1 MTRMQKYHSQ
11 SISEPKIKFNF
22 FNSNWKTIGS
32 WLLVIWIV
40 LHVWKFVL
48 LVIMD
53 TIAELLV
60 GTGTSCFLYF
70 LAVCMWVEPD
80 KHD

>member
-1 MTRMQKYHSQ
+1 MTRMQKYHSR
-11 SISEPKIKFNF
+11 SIPEPKIKSNF
-22 FNSNWKTIGS
+22 FKSNWKTIGA
-32 WLLVIWIV
+32 WLLVIWIA

-60 GTGTSCFLYF
+60 GTGTSCFLHF
-70 LAVCMWVEPD
+70 LAACMWLEPD
-80 KHD
+80 RHD

>member
-1 MTRMQKYHSQ
+1 MTRMQKYHQ
-11 SISEPKIKFNF
+11 PKINIGSWLKKFD
-22 FNSNWKTIGS
+22 WKTVGT

-60 GTGTSCFLYF
+60 GTGTSYFMYF
-70 LAVCMWVEPD
+70 LAACMWLEPD
-80 KHD
+80 KHH